1 MMDESIFGKD
11 YSANG
16 ELTSK
21 GDLMLV
27 SGLGNA
33 RQAIKNRLLTNKDVY
48 DYLGNYGCELNKVL
62 GEKRNHTSL
71 QLLDLIIRDSLN
83 SEPRVQKVLELD
95 CYYKENRIVAEIN
108 LELVN
113 GSVLDLTITY

>member
-71 QLLDLIIRDSLN
+71 QLLELIIMDSLN
-83 SEPRVQKVLELD
+83 IEPRVQKVLELD

>member
-1 MMDESIFGKD
+1 MTDESIFGKD

-16 ELTSK
+16 GLTSK

-33 RQAIKNRLLTNKDVY
+33 KQAIKNRLLTNIKVY
-48 DYLGNYGCELNKVL
+48 DYLSDYGCELYTVL
-62 GEKRNHTSL
+62 GEKRNHSSL

-83 SEPRVQKVLELD
+83 LEPRVQKVLELN
-95 CYYKENRIVAEIN
+95 CYFKENMIVAEIN
-108 LELVN
+108 LELVD
-113 GSVLDLTITY
+113 GSVLDLNIEY